1 MMKKIKIEEFQKNF
15 DNFIQKVE
23 TGECFIVENEKGKSV
38 VVTPCNDDLIR
49 IHTEHNDAC

>member
-1 MMKKIKIEEFQKNF
+1 MKKIKIEEFQKNF